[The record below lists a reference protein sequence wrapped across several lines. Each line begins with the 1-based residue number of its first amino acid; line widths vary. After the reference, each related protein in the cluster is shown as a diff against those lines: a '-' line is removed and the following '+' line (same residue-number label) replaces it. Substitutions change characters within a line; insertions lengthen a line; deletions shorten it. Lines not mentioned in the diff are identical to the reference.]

1 MPKCC
6 DGSTT
11 GPEFVCKTSPHSKA
25 DLSPHQQVF
34 VFNANCWAH
43 WLALSEAQ
51 VARNAST
58 VRTALMLPEGK
69 HPRKQGAKDR
79 PRLPE

>member
-1 MPKCC
+1 M
-6 DGSTT
+6 
-11 GPEFVCKTSPHSKA
+11 V
-25 DLSPHQQVF
+25 QQLALNLCAKQVRTAKLTCLHINKYC
-34 VFNANCWAH
+34 VFNANRWAH

-51 VARNAST
+51 VARNART